1 MNRPTGSPPCQP
13 LREAATRLRAENR
26 QDGKWTH
33 QDAKN
38 AKNWVFKL
46 KEKIKHPAN
55 MQRQFLF
62 TLVYY
67 TNLI

>member
-13 LREAATRLRAENR
+13 LREAATRLRAGNR

-38 AKNWVFKL
+38 AKN
-46 KEKIKHPAN
+46 
-55 MQRQFLF
+55 
-62 TLVYY
+62 
-67 TNLI
+67 